1 MFERWRVEMIRLKQ
15 ITSVLLI
22 SMWAIPGFTA
32 VDEESI
38 LLRKAA
44 LVAQKVHYKNVA
56 LLGMDPKTCKPTQNK
71 KLMISQLGQIKTGKL
86 NHCPEYLKEK
96 LAAIDE
102 EIKNV
107 EKGVLVYAPLV
118 APVASS
124 APMERLEDSDP
135 LPEIEQVSKESSPE
149 VTMRPGKSD
158 VDFTGL
164 DGEQRSRILIF
175 QEENRE
181 QYTNNDD
188 DNLFNKLSNAYMRNL
203 PKIMSKPQVPEN
215 QE

>member
-1 MFERWRVEMIRLKQ
+1 MIRLKQ
-15 ITSVLLI
+15 IASVILI
-22 SMWAIPGFTA
+22 SAWAIPGSTA
-32 VDEESI
+32 VSEEYSV
-38 LLRKAA
+38 LRKAA

-56 LLGMDPKTCKPTQNK
+56 LLGIDPKTCKPTQNK

-107 EKGVLVYAPLV
+107 EKGVLVYAPLA

-124 APMERLEDSDP
+124 APIERLEESDV
-135 LPEIEQVSKESSPE
+135 LPEIDQVSKEDVQE
-149 VTMRPGKSD
+149 VANKPGLAD

-175 QEENRE
+175 QEENRG
-181 QYTNNDD
+181 QYINGDD
-188 DNLFNKLSNAYMRNL
+188 DNLFRKLSNAYMRNL
-203 PKIMSKPQVPEN
+203 SKVMAKPKDPEN
-215 QE
+215 LE

>member
-1 MFERWRVEMIRLKQ
+1 MIRLKQ
-15 ITSVLLI
+15 IASVILI
-22 SMWAIPGFTA
+22 SAWAIPGSTA
-32 VDEESI
+32 VSEEYSV
-38 LLRKAA
+38 LRKAA

-56 LLGMDPKTCKPTQNK
+56 LLGIDPKTCKPTQNK

-107 EKGVLVYAPLV
+107 EKGVLVYAPLA

-124 APMERLEDSDP
+124 APIERLEESDV
-135 LPEIEQVSKESSPE
+135 LPEIDQVSKEDVQE
-149 VTMRPGKSD
+149 VANKPGLAD

-175 QEENRE
+175 QEENRG
-181 QYTNNDD
+181 QYINGDD
-188 DNLFNKLSNAYMRNL
+188 DNLFRKLSNAYMRNL
-203 PKIMSKPQVPEN
+203 PKVMAKPKDPEN
-215 QE
+215 LE

>member
-1 MFERWRVEMIRLKQ
+1 MIRLKQ
-15 ITSVLLI
+15 ITSVILI
-22 SMWAIPGFTA
+22 SIWAMPGFTA
-32 VDEESI
+32 VDEEYI

-56 LLGMDPKTCKPTQNK
+56 LLGIDPKTCKPTQNK
-71 KLMISQLGQIKTGKL
+71 KLMISQLGQVRTGKL
-86 NHCPEYLKEK
+86 IHCPEYLKEK
-96 LAAIDE
+96 LTSIDE

-107 EKGVLVYAPLV
+107 EKGVLVYAPLA

-124 APMERLEDSDP
+124 APVERLQESDP
-135 LPEIEQVSKESSPE
+135 LPEIDQVSQENLHE
-149 VTMRPGKSD
+149 VTMKPGSSD

-175 QEENRE
+175 QEENRN
-181 QYTNNDD
+181 QYINNDD

-203 PKIMSKPQVPEN
+203 PKIMTKPQVPEN